1 MGAEYKHLSAD
12 ERAAIHRGRLQ
23 GQSPAAIAKTLGRP
37 RSTVTR
43 ELSRHAGGGDYD
55 ALSAQQGYARRRRRG
70 HRKLAP
76 GTPLW
81 EPVVMDLC
89 RGWSPEQIAGRRREM
104 HPGEPSRR
112 VSHETVYLAL
122 YALPR
127 GELRKDLL
135 GRLRQGRK
143 ARRPRGRG
151 ADRRGGLPDMTPIHE
166 RPAEVA
172 GRQVPGHWEGDFI
185 KGAGN
190 RSAVGTLVER
200 ASRYVILARMDG
212 CGADAALEGFTRKLR
227 RVPACVRKTLTY
239 DQGKEMA
246 RHAELA
252 RRTGV
257 KVYFADPHSP
267 WQRPS
272 NENANGLIREYLP
285 KGTDL
290 SGASQAELN
299 AIARLLNNRPRKV
312 LGFKTPAEVFQ
323 QEILKLTD
331 RVALQT

>member
-1 MGAEYKHLSAD
+1 LNAHD
-12 ERAAIHRGRLQ
+12 QR
-23 GQSPAAIAKTLGRP
+23 PAPPLNPKTPSRF
-37 RSTVTR
+37 VTR
-43 ELSRHAGGGDYD
+43 VR
-55 ALSAQQGYARRRRRG
+55 
-70 HRKLAP
+70 
-76 GTPLW
+76 W
-81 EPVVMDLC
+81 
-89 RGWSPEQIAGRRREM
+89 
-104 HPGEPSRR
+104 
-112 VSHETVYLAL
+112 
-122 YALPR
+122 
-127 GELRKDLL
+127 
-135 GRLRQGRK
+135 
-143 ARRPRGRG
+143 
-151 ADRRGGLPDMTPIHE
+151 
-166 RPAEVA
+166 
-172 GRQVPGHWEGDFI
+172 
-185 KGAGN
+185 
-190 RSAVGTLVER
+190 
-200 ASRYVILARMDG
+200 
-212 CGADAALEGFTRKLR
+212 
-227 RVPACVRKTLTY
+227 RKTLTY

-299 AIARLLNNRPRKV
+299 AIARLLNNRPWKV